1 VNIGISMTRL
11 KKAGFV
17 FTLASLVRL
26 LLDVFYLS
34 RFGGHTTPVT
44 ETYFYY
50 GVARGT
56 MGLSHYDITF
66 WLLRL
71 LGTTVEGETL
81 LYAVFGCGLII
92 SSCTAVILYLVS
104 ARILGENGGFVASLL
119 YAFSIQPL
127 AMGILLFTHDL
138 VQMPFFILLLYAGLR
153 AGDKKFLWAVLLIPL
168 FLVALQVNP
177 LIVLAV
183 EALFLYYAYIGLQ
196 RVWGEKVF
204 PVVSFGLAI
213 VFLILILLNLLGLS
227 ERITILAI
235 DFISRIS
242 PYTREGLLSTLRIGS
257 PDFVPTNIYLLWQ
270 RYNALF
276 FLLPF
281 GMLSFFRKKNA
292 FMISLLFVSL
302 SSSLLFDRATRIVDL
317 AFALTAAEALVS
329 WSEEWKNNISY
340 AIVAVFAFALVAVTT
355 GYFTLLVFLPF
366 MVILLWGYILRKNF
380 HSRVAIV
387 LALFIAYSVYVLA
400 SPSHPPQ
407 VSEAEYEAY
416 RFIGTKEGKLILT
429 AWDNGFAAQAVSEK
443 LPLCSPQN
451 LDNTYQ
457 TILMK
462 TNEEEALALV
472 RDKNVDFIVA
482 TSARFSV
489 DEGRV
494 VAWRFFTDYTSGSL
508 DEKKLR
514 QTLLFR
520 MLYEEGSLSGF
531 TKIFEKMDESTGTIV
546 KVFIPIVRFK

>member
-1 VNIGISMTRL
+1 VNIDTSMTKL

-17 FTLASLVRL
+17 FALASLVRL
-26 LLDVFYLS
+26 LLNVSYLS
-34 RFGGHTTPVT
+34 QFGGHTTPVT

-71 LGTTVEGETL
+71 LGTMVKGETL
-81 LYAVFGCGLII
+81 LYAVFGCGLLI
-92 SSCTAVILYLVS
+92 SSCTAVILYLGS
-104 ARILGENGGFVASLL
+104 IRILGENGAFVASLL
-119 YAFSIQPL
+119 YTFSMQPL
-127 AMGILLFTHDL
+127 TMGTLLFTHDL
-138 VQMPFFILLLYAGLR
+138 VQIPLFILLLYAGLR
-153 AGDKKFLWAVLLIPL
+153 VGDKKILWAVLLIPL

-183 EALFLYYAYIGLQ
+183 EVLFLYYAYIGFQ

-204 PVVSFGLAI
+204 PAMSYGLAI

-227 ERITILAI
+227 ERITIFAI
-235 DFISRIS
+235 DFISWIS
-242 PYTREGLLSTLRIGS
+242 PYSKEGLLSTLRIGS
-257 PDFVPTNIYLLWQ
+257 PDFVPTNVYLLWQ

-281 GMLSFFRKKNA
+281 GMLSFFKKKNA

-329 WSEEWKNNISY
+329 WSEEWKKNISY
-340 AIVAVFAFALVAVTT
+340 VVVAVFAFALVAVTT
-355 GYFTLLVFLPF
+355 GYFTVLVFLPF
-366 MVILLWGYILRKNF
+366 LVILLWSYILKKNF
-380 HSRVAIV
+380 HSRTTIIV
-387 LALFIAYSVYVLA
+387 ALFITYGVFILA
-400 SPSHPPQ
+400 FPSHPPQ

-416 RFIGTKEGKLILT
+416 RFVGTKEGKLILT
-429 AWDNGFAAQAVSEK
+429 AWDNGFAALAVSEK

-472 RDKNVDFIVA
+472 RDKDVDFIVV

-489 DEGRV
+489 DKGRV
-494 VAWRFFTDYTSGSL
+494 VAWRFFTDYAPGRLS
-508 DEKKLR
+508 EKELR

-531 TKIFEKMDESTGTIV
+531 TKIFEKRDESTGTIV

>member
-1 VNIGISMTRL
+1 
-11 KKAGFV
+11 
-17 FTLASLVRL
+17 
-26 LLDVFYLS
+26 
-34 RFGGHTTPVT
+34 
-44 ETYFYY
+44 
-50 GVARGT
+50 
-56 MGLSHYDITF
+56 
-66 WLLRL
+66 
-71 LGTTVEGETL
+71 
-81 LYAVFGCGLII
+81 
-92 SSCTAVILYLVS
+92 
-104 ARILGENGGFVASLL
+104 VASLL

-153 AGDKKFLWAVLLIPL
+153 AGDKKFLWAILLIPL
-168 FLVALQVNP
+168 FLIALQINP
-177 LIVLAV
+177 LIVLAAEV
-183 EALFLYYAYIGLQ
+183 LFLYYAYIGLQ

-242 PYTREGLLSTLRIGS
+242 PYTKEGLLSTLRIGS
-257 PDFVPTNIYLLWQ
+257 PDFVPTNVYLLWQ

-355 GYFTLLVFLPF
+355 GYFTPLVFLPF
-366 MVILLWGYILRKNF
+366 IVILLWGYILRKNF

-429 AWDNGFAAQAVSEK
+429 AWDNGFAAQAVSKK

-472 RDKNVDFIVA
+472 KEKNVDFIVA
-482 TSARFSV
+482 TSARFSL
-489 DEGRV
+489 DGGRV
-494 VAWRFFTDYTSGSL
+494 VAWRFFTDYASGSL

-531 TKIFEKMDESTGTIV
+531 TKIFEKRDESTGTIV

>member
-1 VNIGISMTRL
+1 MNIGTSSTKLR
-11 KKAGFV
+11 KAGFV
-17 FTLASLVRL
+17 FALSSLVRL
-26 LLDVFYLS
+26 LLDGLYLY
-34 RFGGHTTPVT
+34 RYGGHTTPVT

-66 WLLRL
+66 WFLRI
-71 LGTTVEGETL
+71 LGTMAEGETL
-81 LYAVFGCGLII
+81 LYVIFSCGLLI
-92 SSCTAVILYLVS
+92 SSCTAVILYFVAS
-104 ARILGENGGFVASLL
+104 RILGDDGAFVASLL
-119 YAFSIQPL
+119 YAFSVQPL

-138 VQMPFFILLLYAGLR
+138 VQMPLFILLLYAGLR
-153 AGDKKFLWAVLLIPL
+153 AGEKKYLWAVVLILL

-177 LIVLAV
+177 LIILAV
-183 EALFLYYAYIGLQ
+183 EVLILYYAYIILH
-196 RVWGEKVF
+196 RVWGEKTF
-204 PVVSFGLAI
+204 TIMSFGLVS
-213 VFLILILLNLLGLS
+213 VFLIFILLNLLGLS
-227 ERITILAI
+227 ERMTILAI

-242 PYTREGLLSTLRIGS
+242 PYTREGLLSTFRIGS
-257 PDFVPTNIYLLWQ
+257 PDFVPTNVYLLWQ

-281 GMLSFFRKKNA
+281 GMLSFSKKKNA
-292 FMISLLFVSL
+292 FMIFLLCVSL

-329 WSEEWKNNISY
+329 WNEEWKKNISY
-340 AIVAVFAFALVAVTT
+340 SVVAVFAFALVAVTT
-355 GYFTLLVFLPF
+355 GYFTPLVFLPF
-366 MVILLWGYILRKNF
+366 IVILLWGYILKKNL
-380 HSRVAIV
+380 HSYMLII
-387 LALFIAYSVYVLA
+387 LALFMAYGVYVLA

-416 RFIGTKEGKLILT
+416 RFIGTKEGKIILT

-451 LDNTYQ
+451 LDNAYQ

-472 RDKNVDFIVA
+472 RENDVDFIVA
-482 TSARFSV
+482 TSARFSL
-489 DEGRV
+489 EGGRV
-494 VAWRFFTDYTSGSL
+494 VAWRFFTDYASGSL
-508 DEKKLR
+508 DEKELR

-520 MLYEEGSLSGF
+520 MLYDEGSVSGF
-531 TKIFEKMDESTGTIV
+531 TKIFEKRDESTGTIV